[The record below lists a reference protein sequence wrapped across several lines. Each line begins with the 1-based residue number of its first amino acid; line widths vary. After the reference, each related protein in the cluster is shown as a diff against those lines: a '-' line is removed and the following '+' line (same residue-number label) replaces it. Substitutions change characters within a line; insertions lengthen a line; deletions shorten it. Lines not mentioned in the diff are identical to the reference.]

1 MSRSIH
7 TATLEEAIIYAT
19 RQHEGTTRKQSTIPY
34 ILHPLEALQ
43 LLTEMEADLNLMM
56 AGVLHDTVEDTDA
69 TCDDIRER
77 FGEDVAQLVCAHTED
92 KSKTWKERKS
102 HTIEELA
109 TADVRMKKL
118 VLADKLA
125 NLRSMDRDYQKVGE
139 HLWDRFNA
147 PRESQAWYY
156 HGIMDGLQ
164 ELKERP
170 ETAAIY
176 QEMVDLY
183 QKLF

>member
-1 MSRSIH
+1 MSNKI
-7 TATLEEAIIYAT
+7 ATLEDAIIYAT
-19 RQHEGTTRKQSTIPY
+19 RQHEGTTRKQSVIPY
-34 ILHPLEALQ
+34 ILHPLEALL
-43 LLTEMEADLNLMM
+43 LLTEMDADLNLMM

-69 TCDDIRER
+69 TCEEIREL
-77 FGEDVAQLVCAHTED
+77 FGEDVAELVSAHTED
-92 KSKTWKERKS
+92 KSKTWKERKT

-147 PRESQAWYY
+147 PKESQAWYY
-156 HGIMDGLQ
+156 HGIIQGLN
-164 ELKERP
+164 ELAERE
-170 ETAAIY
+170 ETAPIY
-176 QEMVDLY
+176 QEMVELY
-183 QKLF
+183 Q